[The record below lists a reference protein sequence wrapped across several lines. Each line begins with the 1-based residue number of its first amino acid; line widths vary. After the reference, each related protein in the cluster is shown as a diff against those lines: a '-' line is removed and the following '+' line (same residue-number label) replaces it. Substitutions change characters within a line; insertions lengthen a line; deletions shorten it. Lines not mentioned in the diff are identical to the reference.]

1 MHELTMAAPLSDLP
15 PSVPFKAVIS
25 SQTFTDPQRS
35 EDQVSCSVFQR
46 KSAHIGLPS
55 ASGNQECQILYN
67 LVLVMYNL
75 TMAKVTM
82 SEGRERLSEM
92 VEVSKNEAVIFERY
106 GRPAAVLVSAD
117 RYEEMMEA
125 LEEIEDISAFDAAM
139 SEEGDNIPWEQ
150 VKQDLGWT

>member
-1 MHELTMAAPLSDLP
+1 ML
-15 PSVPFKAVIS
+15 
-25 SQTFTDPQRS
+25 
-35 EDQVSCSVFQR
+35 
-46 KSAHIGLPS
+46 
-55 ASGNQECQILYN
+55 IL
-67 LVLVMYNL
+67 YNL

-117 RYEEMMEA
+117 RYEEMMDA

-150 VKQDLGWT
+150 VKHDLVWT

>member
-1 MHELTMAAPLSDLP
+1 M
-15 PSVPFKAVIS
+15 
-25 SQTFTDPQRS
+25 
-35 EDQVSCSVFQR
+35 
-46 KSAHIGLPS
+46 
-55 ASGNQECQILYN
+55 YN
-67 LVLVMYNL
+67 LSLVMYNL
-75 TMAKVTM
+75 TVAKVTM

-106 GRPAAVLVSAD
+106 GRPEAVLVSAD

-125 LEEIEDISAFDAAM
+125 LEEIGDISAFDAAM

>member
-1 MHELTMAAPLSDLP
+1 
-15 PSVPFKAVIS
+15 
-25 SQTFTDPQRS
+25 
-35 EDQVSCSVFQR
+35 
-46 KSAHIGLPS
+46 
-55 ASGNQECQILYN
+55 
-67 LVLVMYNL
+67 MYNK

-92 VEVSKNEAVIFERY
+92 VDVARNEAVVFERY
-106 GRPAAVLVSAD
+106 GRPAAVMISAD

-125 LEEIEDISAFDAAM
+125 LEEIGDISAFDAAM